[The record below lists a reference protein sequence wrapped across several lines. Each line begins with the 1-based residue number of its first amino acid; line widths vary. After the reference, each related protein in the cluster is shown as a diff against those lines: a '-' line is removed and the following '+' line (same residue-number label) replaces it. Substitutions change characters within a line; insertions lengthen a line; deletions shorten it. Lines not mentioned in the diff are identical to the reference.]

1 MGVYILLI
9 LVDIKLYYVSNR
21 TATQKLRTSSVTV
34 IISLALVLFMLGLL
48 GLIVINARKLSNHI
62 KENVGFQVVLKD
74 TTSAAELDILKQEIS
89 SSPFTKQVD
98 YISKDE
104 AAQKLQKD
112 LGEDFISFLGYNPLL
127 SSLDVKLNPDYANVD
142 SLTGFEK
149 DILQKHFVKEVIYH
163 KDMIKQVNDNAKVI
177 SIYILVFSGLL
188 LIVAI
193 ALINNTIRLSIYA
206 KRFLIRTMYLV
217 GATQGFIRK
226 PFILKGIRQGIIAGI
241 VAGFLL
247 AGFLILSTNYIPDL
261 LQLQDPNLLA
271 LLFAGIVL
279 MGVLISGLSAALSVG
294 RYLRLKTDDLYF

>member
-1 MGVYILLI
+1 MYILLI
-9 LVDIKLYYVSNR
+9 LVDIKLYHVSNR

-142 SLTGFEK
+142 SLAGFEK

>member
-1 MGVYILLI
+1 
-9 LVDIKLYYVSNR
+9 VSNR
-21 TATQKLRTSSVTV
+21 TASQKLRTSSVTV
-34 IISLALVLFMLGLL
+34 VISLSLVLFMLGLL
-48 GLIVINARKLSNHI
+48 GLILINAKKLSDHF

-74 TTSAAELDILKQEIS
+74 TTSASELDILKQEIS
-89 SSPFTKQVD
+89 SSPFTKRVD

-104 AAQKLQKD
+104 AAEKLKRD
-112 LGEDFISFLGYNPLL
+112 LGEDFITFLGYNPLL
-127 SSLDVKLNPDYANVD
+127 SSLDVKLNPAYADVD
-142 SLTGFEK
+142 SLAGFEK
-149 DILQKHFVKEVIYH
+149 SIMQKHFVKEVIYH
-163 KDMIKQVNDNAKVI
+163 KSMIKELNEKAKVA
-177 SIYILVFSGLL
+177 SVYILIFSVLL
-188 LIVAI
+188 LVVAV

-226 PFILKGIRQGIIAGI
+226 PFIFKGIRQGIIAGLL
-241 VAGFLL
+241 AGFLL

-261 LQLQDPNLLA
+261 LQIQDPNLLA

>member
-1 MGVYILLI
+1 MS
-9 LVDIKLYYVSNR
+9 DR
-21 TATQKLRTSSVTV
+21 TATQKLKTSSVTV

-48 GLIVINARKLSNHI
+48 GLVVINAKKLSSHI

-74 TTSAAELDILKQEIS
+74 TTTQAELDVLKQELS
-89 SSPFTKQVD
+89 SSPYAKKVD
-98 YISKDE
+98 FISKDE
-104 AAQKLQKD
+104 AAKKLQKD

-127 SSLDVKLNPDYANVD
+127 SSLDVKLNSDYAQID
-142 SLTGFEK
+142 SLASFEK
-149 DILQKHFVKEVIYH
+149 AIMQKHFVKEVIYH

-177 SIYILVFSGLL
+177 SVYILVFSGLL
-188 LIVAI
+188 LVVAI

-226 PFILKGIRQGIIAGI
+226 PFIFKGIRQGIIAGI
-241 VAGFLL
+241 LAGFLL
-247 AGFLILSTNYIPDL
+247 AGFLIFSTRYIPDL

-271 LLFAGIVL
+271 VLFGGIVL
-279 MGVLISGLSAALSVG
+279 LGILISGLSAALSVS